1 MESTASDSVVVPFW
15 LLSKKYGPYKFL
27 QSDSLD
33 VSTEYSSTSSAP
45 PPSIFSA
52 IKFLQT
58 QQKQFLQENLMWL
71 PGNTTITDGP
81 QASPRSFFYRRVA
94 TGV

>member
-1 MESTASDSVVVPFW
+1 MESTSSDNVVIPSCR
-15 LLSKKYGPYKFL
+15 LRKKYGPYKFL

-33 VSTEYSSTSSAP
+33 VSTANSSTSSTP
-45 PPSIFSA
+45 LPLIFSA

-71 PGNTTITDGP
+71 PGNETITDGP
-81 QASPRSFFYRRVA
+81 QASPRSFYCRVA
-94 TGV
+94 VSV